1 MKKLELFE
9 REAQILAKLKHPA
22 IPKYLDYF
30 QKDTTDNRFFYIVQE
45 LAEGRSLADLVAAGE
60 RFPEIEAR
68 RIALEILQIL
78 QYLHGLNPPVIHRDI
93 KPSNIVRRKDG
104 RIFLV
109 DFGAVQTVYRETV
122 ALSSVYV
129 CKNAESP

>member
-109 DFGAVQTVYRETV
+109 
-122 ALSSVYV
+122 
-129 CKNAESP
+129 